1 MSTII
6 AITTDFGTRD
16 GYVGAMKG
24 RILSICNDVVLVDL
38 SHEIAAQDISGA
50 AWCIAR
56 AAPNFPRGT
65 IHLVVVDPEVG
76 SGRRGIVFRA
86 GGQIFVGP
94 DNGVFDRLLDR
105 YQPEDVRAIRSTT
118 PWWSTHSTFDGLAL
132 FAPVA
137 AHLARGLAPSKIGT
151 RTTIEPR
158 LTQIPALRERDRIV
172 GRIEIF
178 DRFGNGITTI
188 PSALIDPEMVARC
201 RGACFPIADHYA
213 AVEEGEPL
221 ALIDSDDRLE
231 LAVRNGSARAA
242 FGLERG
248 DEVDVEPAD
257 R

>member
-24 RILSICNDVVLVDL
+24 RILSICNEVVLVDL
-38 SHEIAAQDISGA
+38 SHEIAPQDISGA

-56 AAPNFPRGT
+56 AAPHFPKGT
-65 IHLVVVDPEVG
+65 IHLVVVDPGVG
-76 SGRRGIVFRA
+76 SGRRGVVFRA
-86 GGQIFVGP
+86 EGQIFVGP
-94 DNGVFDRLLDR
+94 DNGVFDRVIDR
-105 YQPEDVRAIRSTT
+105 HQPEDVRAIKSTT

-132 FAPVA
+132 FAPVT
-137 AHLARGLAPSKIGT
+137 AHLARGLAPAKIGDP
-151 RTTIEPR
+151 TTLEPR
-158 LTQIPALRERDRIV
+158 LKQIPALREKNRIV

-188 PSALIDPEMVARC
+188 PSALIDSGMAARC
-201 RGACFPIADHYA
+201 RGACFPITDHYA
-213 AVEEGEPL
+213 AVDAGEPL

-248 DEVDVEPAD
+248 DEVDVEPAEQ
-257 R
+257 